1 MTSEGY
7 NAFLKNNA
15 GRIVEKIIELDN
27 FTDTDISFL
36 KREIVSDINR
46 GKKTPVAPLNEIR
59 SLMVDY
65 FAIRFIEEELEMTF

>member
-7 NAFLKNNA
+7 NAFLKEHA

-36 KREIVSDINR
+36 EREIVTGINR

-65 FAIRFIEEELEMTF
+65 IAIRFIEEELEMTF

>member
-1 MTSEGY
+1 VKYTALFCTNTPGAS
-7 NAFLKNNA
+7 
-15 GRIVEKIIELDN
+15 ELDN

-36 KREIVSDINR
+36 KREIVTGINR

-65 FAIRFIEEELEMTF
+65 IAIRFIEEELEMTF

>member
-7 NAFLKNNA
+7 DAFLKSNA

-27 FTDTDISFL
+27 FTDSDISFL
-36 KREIVSDINR
+36 KREIVTDINR
-46 GKKTPVAPLNEIR
+46 GKKTPVAQLNEIR

-65 FAIRFIEEELEMTF
+65 FAIRFIEEELGVNF